1 MRSSRV
7 WAFLSGV
14 LLAPALAQMQ
24 SQAQMQSHTLMQ
36 SHALTQSRALA
47 QSHALAQ
54 SRAQA
59 EAHAQ
64 MRSPSDATLQG
75 TVTAAGS
82 PLRDCSISLY
92 QIDARQQKAVG
103 TIVSRTQEDGSFVFR
118 SLRPDSYVLIVACAG
133 ERVYQGMVDVKS
145 GQNDRRDI
153 ALADPFA
160 GKWRLNVLKSTL
172 GPFGQVREE
181 TREYSR
187 AGDVVTMTWSRMLE
201 GNSHAAGGS
210 IQFKCDGH
218 EYGGPEERLT
228 CRFRN
233 ASSVE
238 GYQKPPLA
246 YYVRSVKGSVLS
258 IDCYGDPD
266 HRKKM
271 ATLIYDRQ

>member
-14 LLAPALAQMQ
+14 LLAPALAQT
-24 SQAQMQSHTLMQ
+24 QAQMQSH
-36 SHALTQSRALA
+36 A
-47 QSHALAQ
+47 QAQ
-54 SRAQA
+54 SRAPMESHA
-59 EAHAQ
+59 EMQ
-64 MRSPSDATLQG
+64 SMPQSNATLQG

-82 PLRDCSISLY
+82 PLRDCSVSLY

-103 TIVSRTQEDGSFVFR
+103 TIVSRTQEDGSYVFR
-118 SLRPDSYVLIVACAG
+118 TLRSDSYVLIVACAG

-145 GQNDRRDI
+145 GQSDRRDI

-160 GKWRLNVLKSTL
+160 GKWRLNAGKSTL

-187 AGDVVTMTWSRMLE
+187 AGDLVTMTWSRMLE
-201 GNSHAAGGS
+201 GNSHAVAGS
-210 IQFKCDGH
+210 MQFKCDGH
-218 EYGGPEERLT
+218 EYGGPDERLT

-233 ASSVE
+233 PSSVE